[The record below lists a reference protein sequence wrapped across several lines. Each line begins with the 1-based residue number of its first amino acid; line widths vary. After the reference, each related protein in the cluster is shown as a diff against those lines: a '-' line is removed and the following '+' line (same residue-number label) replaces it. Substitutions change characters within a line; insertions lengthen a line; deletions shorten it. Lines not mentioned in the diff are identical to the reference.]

1 MKTRNT
7 FGIAIHG
14 GAGTISKSELSAE
27 KEQEYHAALEE
38 ALSIG
43 HSILAQGGTAIDA
56 VEMAIN
62 SLENCPLFN
71 AGKGA
76 VFCAD
81 GRFELD
87 ASIMNGKDLSAGAVA
102 GVKGIANP
110 ISLARKVFEKT
121 QHVLLAGKGA
131 MDFAKSIGV
140 NMEEDAYFHTEH
152 RYKQWQDLV
161 GTDTVALDHGSK
173 KSKNLGTVGAVA
185 YDKMG
190 DIAAGTS
197 TGGMTNKA
205 FSRVGDT
212 PIIGSG
218 TYANNKT
225 CAISCTGHGE
235 FFLRA
240 VVAYDIS
247 CLMEYGGL
255 SLEQACEKVV
265 NEKLVEFGGEG
276 GLIAVDNLGNICLP
290 YNSDGMY
297 RGWAKED
304 GVIYTKIHE

>member
-1 MKTRNT
+1 MRKQ

-14 GAGTISKSELSAE
+14 GAGTIAKNELSPQKE
-27 KEQEYHAALEE
+27 KEYHLALNE
-38 ALSIG
+38 AVSLG
-43 HSILAQGGTAIDA
+43 HAVLASGGTALDA
-56 VEMAIN
+56 IETAVN

-76 VFCAD
+76 VYCAD
-81 GRFELD
+81 GTFELD
-87 ASIMNGKDLSAGAVA
+87 ASIMSGKDLSAGAVA

-140 NMEEDAYFHTEH
+140 KIEEDSYFHTDH
-152 RYKQWQDLV
+152 RYQQWQDLV
-161 GTDTVALDHGSK
+161 GTDTIALDHGSK
-173 KSKNLGTVGAVA
+173 KKKSLGTVGAVA
-185 YDKMG
+185 YDIHG
-190 DIAAGTS
+190 DIAAATS

-240 VVAYDIS
+240 VVAHDIS
-247 CLMEYGGL
+247 CMMEYGGL
-255 SLEQACEKVV
+255 SLEQACQKVV

-276 GLIAVDNLGNICLP
+276 GLIAVDNNGNICLP
-290 YNSDGMY
+290 FNSEGMY

-304 GVIYTKIHE
+304 GIIYTKIHD